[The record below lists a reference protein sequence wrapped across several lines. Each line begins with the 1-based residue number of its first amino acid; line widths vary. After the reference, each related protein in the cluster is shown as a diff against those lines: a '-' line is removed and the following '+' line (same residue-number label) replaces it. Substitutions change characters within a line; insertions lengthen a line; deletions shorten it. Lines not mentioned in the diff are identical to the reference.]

1 MRGMFTA
8 KAVLLWA
15 VVVAAFGPSTGRA
28 AEHMTGRWQ
37 SSYGAVQFVH
47 RGGELVAALLE
58 DQPACGFKMCDEI
71 IRGRL
76 DEDGVWIGQRRVCA
90 PKACLGD
97 GDLWTLEMG
106 LVSDND
112 NRIDLV
118 GIAPEQDCALSN
130 FTPQV
135 TSHRVSLEVVD
146 CQEERLS
153 RKVAALDKRMNA
165 MTKGQDISALEQEI
179 DALMEEHPREIEL
192 AHLKAHLLQIQGTPE
207 ALEEAIRLYEDVAH
221 SHKDEFAECILA
233 HLHAQTSHVHQAIL
247 HLNRCAKFGHIKC
260 TDLAKPGWDQLRQE
274 KAFQEILDQ
283 LACEESPAPPAKK
296 P

>member
-1 MRGMFTA
+1 MRGIFTA
-8 KAVLLWA
+8 KAVLLCA
-15 VVVAAFGPSTGRA
+15 VMAALVPSTGRA
-28 AEHMTGRWQ
+28 AEHMEGRWQ
-37 SSYGAVQFVH
+37 SSFGSIQFVH
-47 RGGELVAALLE
+47 RGGELVAVLLE

-76 DEDGVWIGQRRVCA
+76 DEDGVWIGQRRICA
-90 PKACLGD
+90 PKACVSNGE
-97 GDLWTLEMG
+97 LWSLEMG

-118 GIAPEQDCALSN
+118 GVPPAQDCALSN

-146 CQEERLS
+146 CHEERLS
-153 RKVAALDKRMNA
+153 RKVAALDRRMDA
-165 MTKGQDISALEQEI
+165 LTKGQDTSAIEQEI

-233 HLHAQTSHVHQAIL
+233 HLHAQASHVHQAIL
-247 HLNRCAKFGHIKC
+247 HLNRCAKFGHITC
-260 TDLAKPGWDQLRQE
+260 ADLSKGGWDQLRQE
-274 KAFQEILDQ
+274 KAFQEIFKQLD
-283 LACEESPAPPAKK
+283 CKESPATPAKK